1 MNLEA
6 LVKPVVQIGV
16 GAALI
21 MAMTFIAGAF
31 SEPTFTPATGNAPPP
46 INDGGAAQV
55 KTGGLGIL
63 GNLVIGNSASVGT
76 ELPQFLQLD
85 AVNSNATIP
94 GTSGYLISDCD
105 TTNDVGKM
113 FYDVN
118 TKYIYI
124 CDSPGAANPI
134 DMWRRIVTSIP

>member
-6 LVKPVVQIGV
+6 LVKSVVQVGV
-16 GAALI
+16 GAAVI
-21 MAMTFIAGAF
+21 MTMTIVAGAF
-31 SEPTFTPATGNAPPP
+31 SEPAFTPSTGNAPPP
-46 INDGGAAQV
+46 INDGSAAQV

-76 ELPQFLQLD
+76 ELPQFLQID
-85 AVNSNATIP
+85 AVSSSGTTP
-94 GTSGYLISDCD
+94 GTSGYLLSDCD
-105 TTNDVGKM
+105 ATNDIGKM

-118 TKYIYI
+118 QKIVFI

-134 DMWRRIVTSIP
+134 NTWRRIPTTTP